1 MSNRVFVM
9 MEEGLNE
16 PEWFSKTEP
25 FLNSVMEKLNFSNEE
40 VSVMFSSDNFIRS
53 LNLQYRNID
62 SATDVLSFENDLEY
76 EDGAM
81 WKNVGDIV
89 VSLETLSKN
98 AEYFEVSENL
108 ELKRLLIHG
117 ILHLNGYDHGEE
129 HIEKNK
135 EPECEMLKIQENLL
149 KEFKDFIIIS
159 S

>member
-1 MSNRVFVM
+1 MSNRVFVL
-9 MEEGLNE
+9 MEDGLNE
-16 PEWFSKTEP
+16 PEWFSKIEP

-40 VSVMFSSDNFIRS
+40 VSVMFSSDSFIK
-53 LNLQYRNID
+53 
-62 SATDVLSFENDLEY
+62 APTDVLSFENDLEY
-76 EDGAM
+76 EDGEK

-89 VSLETLSKN
+89 ISLETLSKN

-117 ILHLNGYDHGEE
+117 LLHLNGYDHGEE

-149 KEFKDFIIIS
+149 KEFEDFTIIDS
-159 S
+159 

>member
-1 MSNRVFVM
+1 
-9 MEEGLNE
+9 
-16 PEWFSKTEP
+16 
-25 FLNSVMEKLNFSNEE
+25 MEKLNFSNEE
-40 VSVMFSSDNFIRS
+40 VSVMFSTDNFIRS